1 MKRRAFLFCG
11 AAAASAFSQAKA
23 EDALDAAAVE
33 SFVVEMAT
41 AHDFDAAALRA
52 LFAQMRVDEKVVELM
67 DAPRDPTKKT
77 YWREYRAR
85 HLKPWIVAEGEVF
98 LRRHRAAFARSE
110 KKFGVPRHIAAAILG
125 IETRFGGYLGN
136 FSTAQALSTL
146 AFAYPRRAAFFRGEL
161 AQFLLYARENG
172 IDPLALR
179 GSFAGAFGIPQFL
192 PSNAA
197 PLRGRFRRRRQSPI
211 CSRPSTRSAARRIFW
226 SRMVGGGAWRC
237 RIVSPPSA
245 TRRIF
250 AAAGIKP
257 TFVAGWISRR
267 RDSASPR
274 RRPPT
279 QKLAL
284 VELENRDGD
293 EHRAGTENY
302 YALTRYN
309 RSNKYAM
316 SVEDLA
322 AALSARE
329 N

>member
-11 AAAASAFSQAKA
+11 AAAAGAFSQAKA

-85 HLKPWIVAEGEVF
+85 HLKPWIVAGGEDF
-98 LRRHRAAFARSE
+98 LRRHRAAFARAE

-146 AFAYPRRAAFFRGEL
+146 AFAYPRRATFFRGEL
-161 AQFLLYARENG
+161 AEFLLYARENG

-192 PSNAA
+192 PSNA
-197 PLRGRFRRRRQSPI
+197 RRFAVDFDGDGKVDLFSPVDALG
-211 CSRPSTRSAARRIFW
+211 SAANFLVAHGWRRGLAVSHRFAA
-226 SRMVGGGAWRC
+226 VGDTAD
-237 RIVSPPSA
+237 
-245 TRRIF
+245 F
-250 AAAGIKP
+250 EAAGIKP
-257 TFVAGWISRR
+257 AFVAADFAAAGFRF
-267 RDSASPR
+267 AAPP
-274 RRPPT
+274 PPT

>member
-1 MKRRAFLFCG
+1 M
-11 AAAASAFSQAKA
+11 
-23 EDALDAAAVE
+23 DAAAVE

-85 HLKPWIVAEGEVF
+85 HLKPWIVAGGEVF
-98 LRRHRAAFARSE
+98 LRRHRAAFARAE

-146 AFAYPRRAAFFRGEL
+146 AFAYPRRADFFRGEL

-192 PSNAA
+192 PSNA
-197 PLRGRFRRRRQSPI
+197 RRFAVDFDGDGKVDLFSPVDALG
-211 CSRPSTRSAARRIFW
+211 SAANFLVEHGWRRGLAVSHRFAA
-226 SRMVGGGAWRC
+226 VGETAD
-237 RIVSPPSA
+237 
-245 TRRIF
+245 F

-257 TFVAGWISRR
+257 DFRR
-267 RDSASPR
+267 GGFRGGGIPLRRAAAADAKTRLGRIGKPR
-274 RRPPT
+274 RRRTPRRHG
-279 QKLAL
+279 KLPRAHAL
-284 VELENRDGD
+284 QPQQQIRDVGRRPRR
-293 EHRAGTENY
+293 HSCPRAKTKSRLFAIDRGG
-302 YALTRYN
+302 
-309 RSNKYAM
+309 
-316 SVEDLA
+316 DLA
-322 AALSARE
+322 ADAAEVAVRH
-329 N
+329 

>member
-1 MKRRAFLFCG
+1 M
-11 AAAASAFSQAKA
+11 
-23 EDALDAAAVE
+23 DAAAVE

-85 HLKPWIVAEGEVF
+85 HLKPWIVAGGEDF
-98 LRRHRAAFARSE
+98 LRRHRAAFARAE

-192 PSNAA
+192 PSNA
-197 PLRGRFRRRRQSPI
+197 RRFAVDFDGDGKVDLFSPVDALG
-211 CSRPSTRSAARRIFW
+211 SAANFLVAHGWRRGLAVSHRFAA
-226 SRMVGGGAWRC
+226 VGDTAD
-237 RIVSPPSA
+237 
-245 TRRIF
+245 F

-257 TFVAGWISRR
+257 ISSRRISRR

-274 RRPPT
+274 RRRRRKNSPWSNWKTATATNTAPARKTTTRSRATTAATNTRCRSKTSPPLCPRAKT
-279 QKLAL
+279 KSRLF
-284 VELENRDGD
+284 VFDG
-293 EHRAGTENY
+293 GG
-302 YALTRYN
+302 
-309 RSNKYAM
+309 
-316 SVEDLA
+316 DLA
-322 AALSARE
+322 ADAAEVAVRH
-329 N
+329 